1 MLGHMTDIAAATP
14 SYAASTVTQSRTVSG
29 VWLVLVSAA
38 CAFAGL
44 GLTRNP
50 TLFLAM
56 AAIAAGSLMMGSA
69 AAEVDHRTRRSLRLL
84 QTLGM
89 VCCVTVLLNLFT

>member
-1 MLGHMTDIAAATP
+1 MTDIAAAAP
-14 SYAASTVTQSRTVSG
+14 SLAESTATQGRTVSG
-29 VWLVLVSAA
+29 LWLVLVSAA

-69 AAEVDHRTRRSLRLL
+69 TAGVDGRTGRSLRLL

-89 VCCVTVLLNLFT
+89 ICCVTVLLNLFS